1 MKKIILIVLLFMFT
15 SSVTAFAEVVEQ
27 CPAAGPC
34 SDGFTECEREI
45 LKSDDNGKT
54 TYTEI
59 VQGCCKESCGCPP
72 ESGQSQKQSP
82 DGRICCPL
90 DHKFIENADWQAC
103 THSDGCIST
112 YGCCPEDSGGTYV
125 SGYKLCGGEYLP
137 LQTCC
142 PAGEKPIKNMGIDDA
157 SGKPIGG
164 CCSEDSAYVSGY
176 EVIDGESLPV
186 EMCCP
191 AGEEPRE
198 DMGFDD
204 ASGQPIGG
212 CCPVDS
218 GESYI
223 VEVGK
228 GGPQKD
234 CCPKDNDAYPSA
246 VKPGL
251 ETCCPEGSVVLAYKG
266 ADVCCPA
273 GKPNLHE
280 TETSYLCCAAGEQV
294 AKNDQGEEV
303 CCPKNKIVNGICGGD
318 CPEGC
323 QAIVDKGETTC
334 CCDASV
340 TDLPEGATVGT
351 VKKRAPKDDNDE

>member
-1 MKKIILIVLLFMFT
+1 MKKIILIVLLFIFT

-27 CPAAGPC
+27 CPAGPC
-34 SDGFTECEREI
+34 SDGFNPCEKEVF
-45 LKSDDNGKT
+45 KSDDNGKT
-54 TYTEI
+54 IYTET
-59 VQGCCKESCGCPP
+59 VQGCCKESCGCP
-72 ESGQSQKQSP
+72 ESGQKQSP

-90 DHKFIENADWQAC
+90 DNKFIANADWQAC
-103 THSDGCIST
+103 SGGGCVST

-137 LQTCC
+137 VQTCC
-142 PAGEKPIKNMGIDDA
+142 PAGEKPIKNMGFDDA

-191 AGEEPRE
+191 AGEERRE

-228 GGPQKD
+228 KD
-234 CCPKDNDAYPSA
+234 CCPKDNVARPSA

-251 ETCCPEGSVVLAYKG
+251 ETCCPEGSEVHAYKG
-266 ADVCCPA
+266 EDVCCPSD
-273 GKPNLHE
+273 KPNLHE
-280 TETSYLCCAAGEQV
+280 TETSYLCCATDEQV
-294 AKNDQGEEV
+294 AKNDQKEEV
-303 CCPKNKIVNGICGGD
+303 CCPKDKIVNGICGGD

-323 QAIVDKGETTC
+323 QAIVEKGKTTC

-340 TDLPEGATVGT
+340 TDLPEGAKVGT
-351 VKKRAPKDDNDE
+351 VKKRAPEDNNDE

>member
-27 CPAAGPC
+27 CSAGSC
-34 SDGFTECEREI
+34 SDGFNPCVREVV
-45 LKSDDNGKT
+45 KSDDNGKT

-59 VQGCCKESCGCPP
+59 VQGCCKESCGCP
-72 ESGQSQKQSP
+72 ESGQKQSP

-90 DHKFIENADWQAC
+90 DNKFIANADWQAC
-103 THSDGCIST
+103 DYGGGCIST
-112 YGCCPEDSGGTYV
+112 YGCCPEDSGGEYV

-142 PAGEKPIKNMGIDDA
+142 PAGEKPIENMGVDAA

-164 CCSEDSAYVSGY
+164 CCSEDSGEAYVSGY
-176 EVIDGESLPV
+176 EVIEGGYLPV
-186 EMCCP
+186 KMCCP

-198 DMGFDD
+198 DMGVDA

-228 GGPQKD
+228 WGAKKD
-234 CCPKDNDAYPSA
+234 CCPKDNVAYPSA

-251 ETCCPEGSVVLAYKG
+251 ETCCSEGSVVQAYKG
-266 ADVCCPA
+266 ADVCCPSGA
-273 GKPNLHE
+273 PNLQE
-280 TETSYLCCAAGEQV
+280 TATGYLCCATDEQV
-294 AKNDQGEEV
+294 AKNDQKEEV
-303 CCPKNKIVNGICGGD
+303 CCPKDKIVNGICGGD

-323 QAIVDKGETTC
+323 QAIVDKAFNKTTC

-340 TDLPEGATVGT
+340 TDLPEGAMVGT